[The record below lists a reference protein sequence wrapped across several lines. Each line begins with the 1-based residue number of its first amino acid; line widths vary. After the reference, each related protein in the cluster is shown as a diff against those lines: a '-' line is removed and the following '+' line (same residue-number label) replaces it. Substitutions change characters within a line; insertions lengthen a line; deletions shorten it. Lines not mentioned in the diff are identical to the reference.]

1 VGRTKASKFQIKD
14 SSISVKHAELYLVD
28 DVWYVK
34 DVGSTNG
41 SGLNGDEID
50 DTGGLSITTPRS
62 AILEAGSWQAVPD
75 LLVETA
81 GVAIKTGDVIRFGEE
96 SFVHVQ
102 VCELMGT
109 AACKKQHTTVLVRAC
124 ASNTT

>member
-1 VGRTKASKFQIKD
+1 M
-14 SSISVKHAELYLVD
+14 KHAELYLVD

-41 SGLNGDEID
+41 SALNGDEMD
-50 DTGGLSITTPRS
+50 DTGGLSITTVGL
-62 AILEAGSWQAVPD
+62 AVLEAWAWLEGPE
-75 LLVETA
+75 LLVDPA

-102 VCELMGT
+102 VS
-109 AACKKQHTTVLVRAC
+109 ALVG
-124 ASNTT
+124 